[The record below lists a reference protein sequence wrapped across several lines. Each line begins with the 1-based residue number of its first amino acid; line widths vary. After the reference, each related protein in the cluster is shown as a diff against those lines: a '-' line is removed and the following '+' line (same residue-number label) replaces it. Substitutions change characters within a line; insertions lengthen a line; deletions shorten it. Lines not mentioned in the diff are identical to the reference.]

1 MVLKSF
7 ASLTKLTWKP
17 PPVWKPLEGIVTD
30 VVVSPAVLLI
40 VILLRVLTTW
50 DCMTTKSEEGARK
63 SGYKE
68 RTHIFQVDED
78 GKTIVRIRV
87 DPAIRHGVG
96 SL

>member
-1 MVLKSF
+1 MVFKSF

-50 DCMTTKSEEGARK
+50 DCMTTESEEGARK
-63 SGYKE
+63 WVQE
-68 RTHIFQVDED
+68 RIHIFDED
-78 GKTIVRIRV
+78 VKAVVSIRV